1 MKKGQLLGMPFV
13 YILAL
18 IVGALILVFGVKWI
32 FQLQETASSVQLNKF
47 VDDLR
52 IESEKYYSL
61 DPGSK
66 KEIKLNLPS
75 RVKQLCFR
83 STESN
88 ENALLPQEKNLIQLE
103 SRNNVFFI
111 PLDSYKTTKFYI
123 NEIISP
129 NIANKD
135 NILCIKNPGQFYLE
149 TEKDFVNIKL
159 S

>member
-1 MKKGQLLGMPFV
+1 MKKGQILGMPFV

-18 IVGALILVFGVKWI
+18 IVGALILIFGVKWI

-52 IESEKYYSL
+52 VETEKYYSL

-66 KEIKLNLPS
+66 KQIKLNLPNK
-75 RVKQLCFR
+75 VKQLCFKG
-83 STESN
+83 TELDQN
-88 ENALLPQEKNLIQLE
+88 TLLPQEKNLIQLE

-111 PLDSYKTTKFYI
+111 PLDSYKNTKFYI
-123 NEIISP
+123 NEIINPDIS
-129 NIANKD
+129 NKD
-135 NILCIKNPGQFYLE
+135 KILCIKNPGQFYLE